1 MYSLSVLLDPKSSP
15 TIPMPSAPSPDPM
28 NDKDSIMSRDLPS
41 PSWKLSRSPISPRS
55 PRSPRSRTPPPDFE
69 SSFAGRNWEG
79 LLEPHPILFRK
90 RTSSSSL
97 RETTT
102 THSVELHVQLQ
113 EADSTV
119 PDQPTTTQETQSG
132 QKRHCSNDDSE
143 DEILKAM
150 LSTSRDSPKSKPS
163 PVNEQNTGT
172 TDNKMDTCSVKKS
185 TNISD
190 TSDMTNDSEMGVA
203 KQSHIIG
210 EDQKGMQLISCYFS
224 LWFVWSGQPLQRVTL
239 SVVLVS
245 FVYKLYFYTV
255 LDNSPGILA
264 VFLMQLTV

>member
-1 MYSLSVLLDPKSSP
+1 MSTCTCYVSIYVYLSLYSLSVLLDPKSSP
-15 TIPMPSAPSPDPM
+15 TIPMPSVPSPDPV
-28 NDKDSIMSRDLPS
+28 NDKDPIMSRDLPS

-102 THSVELHVQLQ
+102 HNVELHVQLQ

-119 PDQPTTTQETQSG
+119 PDQPTTTIQETQSG
-132 QKRHCSNDDSE
+132 QKRHCPNDDGE
-143 DEILKAM
+143 EEILKAI
-150 LSTSRDSPKSKPS
+150 LSTPGDSPKSKPH
-163 PVNEQNTGT
+163 PVNELNTGT
-172 TDNKMDTCSVKKS
+172 TDNKMDTYSSVNADKS
-185 TNISD
+185 TD
-190 TSDMTNDSEMGVA
+190 TSDVTNDSEMGVA

-210 EDQKGMQLISCYFS
+210 EDQKGMQLLSYYFS
-224 LWFVWSGQPLQRVTL
+224 LYILGLFGVGNPLQRVT
-239 SVVLVS
+239 
-245 FVYKLYFYTV
+245 
-255 LDNSPGILA
+255 
-264 VFLMQLTV
+264 